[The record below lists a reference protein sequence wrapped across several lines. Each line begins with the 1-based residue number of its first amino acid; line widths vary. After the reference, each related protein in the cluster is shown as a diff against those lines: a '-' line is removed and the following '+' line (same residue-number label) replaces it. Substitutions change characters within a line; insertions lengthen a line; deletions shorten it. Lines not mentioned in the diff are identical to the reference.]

1 MEDRCKNYY
10 GITINVSKG
19 KEAIVEIAVWAS
31 PQACA
36 YAEMQSSSCIAI
48 ALAWL

>member
-19 KEAIVEIAVWAS
+19 KEAIVEIAV
-31 PQACA
+31 
-36 YAEMQSSSCIAI
+36 
-48 ALAWL
+48 